1 MDVLVIVEFTESGD
15 HCYGYNE
22 YLDSVYST
30 FEEAKISLDTRIAR
44 YDGKHGNF
52 KISFDGMNGNPFLEI
67 ILMKMGDSDRNVVF
81 KTNSRQD
88 RGEN

>member
-1 MDVLVIVEFTESGD
+1 M
-15 HCYGYNE
+15 
-22 YLDSVYST
+22 
-30 FEEAKISLDTRIAR
+30 
-44 YDGKHGNF
+44 
-52 KISFDGMNGNPFLEI
+52 SFDGMNGNPFLEI